1 MSIFALIV
9 FYLSS
14 TNVITIKLVIEN
26 LILNLLFDCIVLN
39 RPSWR
44 TVFFIWSTI
53 NLSSTFIFL
62 TVQTAKG
69 TLYKIAV
76 IADPDTDSKV
86 PDKTHVWRSFML
98 KGSLYWD
105 GPNQKVDLVWET
117 DHNEIRYSGLLIKIT
132 INSFHCIHS

>member
-9 FYLSS
+9 FYLSC

-39 RPSWR
+39 RPTR
-44 TVFFIWSTI
+44 KTVCFHWFSI
-53 NLSSTFIFL
+53 NLISTFIVF

-117 DHNEIRYSGLLIKIT
+117 DHNEIRYSGFLI
-132 INSFHCIHS
+132 